1 MLLVGMIKIDED
13 ALICDLAETYNIYD
27 FRQLPLLKVA
37 VFACGLH
44 ENSRIKMKLTNQ
56 KVTLKELLLAKISD
70 GIDTLIWF
78 KTEDGQNN
86 RNRPESIANR
96 LLGKMDDT
104 KETVG
109 FATGEEF
116 EAARLKMIGGGS

>member
-1 MLLVGMIKIDED
+1 MIKIDED

-27 FRQLPLLKVA
+27 FKQLPLSKVA

-56 KVTLKELLLAKISD
+56 KVPLKELLLAKISD

-78 KTEDGQNN
+78 KTEDGQKN

-96 LLGKMDDT
+96 LLGKMDDS

-109 FATGEEF
+109 FETGAEF
-116 EAARLKMIGGGS
+116 EAARLKMLGGGD